1 MKKFRILFL
10 SAFILTALWSCKDNT
25 KQEEQAKEPETE
37 NVVKVDRD
45 NGQTSLDWAGVYEG
59 TLPCADCEGNKT
71 TIEINKDNTYTIK
84 EDYSGKG
91 NFEEKGTISWDDAG
105 GVITMSDS
113 KRKYKV
119 GENVLLPESGGAKVI
134 TGELADKYCLKTI
147 RMIKKAFSRVLKAL
161 FLTALG

>member
-10 SAFILTALWSCKDNT
+10 SAFIVTALLSCKDNT
-25 KQEEQAKEPETE
+25 RQEEQAKEPETE
-37 NVVKVDRD
+37 NVVKAESD
-45 NGQTSLDWAGVYEG
+45 NSQTSLDWAGVYEG
-59 TLPCADCEGNKT
+59 TLPCADCEGIKT
-71 TIEINKDNTYTIK
+71 TIEIKKDNTYTIK

-119 GENVLLPESGGAKVI
+119 GENVLFALDQEGKVI
-134 TGELADKYCLKTI
+134 TGELADKYLLK
-147 RMIKKAFSRVLKAL
+147 KSN
-161 FLTALG
+161 